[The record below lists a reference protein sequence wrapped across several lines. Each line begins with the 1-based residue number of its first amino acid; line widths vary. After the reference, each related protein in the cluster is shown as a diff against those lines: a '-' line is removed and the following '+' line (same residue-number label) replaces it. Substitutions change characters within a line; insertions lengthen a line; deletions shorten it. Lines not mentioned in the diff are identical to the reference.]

1 MGLCARV
8 CWGLGRRCGCDA
20 ENAATQPYYMR
31 VDVGGMIGAR
41 VTVRARAD
49 LDDVADV
56 NGIAWETPE
65 EKVKA

>member
-1 MGLCARV
+1 MEVHELALGYAY
-8 CWGLGRRCGCDA
+8 GLGLVLWHERRRSWA
-20 ENAATQPYYMR
+20 L
-31 VDVGGMIGAR
+31 I
-41 VTVRARAD
+41 RAD